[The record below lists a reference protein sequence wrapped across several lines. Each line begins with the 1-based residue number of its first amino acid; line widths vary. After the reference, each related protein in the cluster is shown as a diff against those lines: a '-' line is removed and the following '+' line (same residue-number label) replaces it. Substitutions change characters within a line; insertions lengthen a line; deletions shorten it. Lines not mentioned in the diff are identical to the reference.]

1 MRTVKDPEER
11 RAEIVE
17 TARELFQQKG
27 IAGTRIN
34 DITEKVGVAL
44 GLFYYYF
51 KSKED
56 IVQTVFE
63 ELLEHLDAVADAIV
77 GDEEL
82 DFYQKIVRMMDL
94 YMDNARQLQKL
105 EDSDQRQFYQKAED
119 HLLRYCLDVLRQG
132 VEQRIVR
139 IAYFEEMAMV
149 LFYGLKEFS
158 RGKAAGA
165 GSTADFGGAGVQSG
179 LWFAAQTEY

>member
-77 GDEEL
+77 RDEGL
-82 DFYQKIVRMMDL
+82 DFYQKIVRIMDL
-94 YMDNARQLQKL
+94 YMDNARHLQRL
-105 EDSDQRQFYQKAED
+105 EDSEQRQFYQKAED

-149 LFYGLKEFS
+149 LFYGIKEFS
-158 RGKAAGA
+158 REKPLEREVLLTLVEQGFNLAC
-165 GSTADFGGAGVQSG
+165 GSLCD
-179 LWFAAQTEY
+179 